1 MMTRATWTDVKR
13 KHMRRLAACALAL
26 CAFACRAE
34 DGGAQ
39 PEPLPEA
46 LAKWSD
52 PAYTKR
58 YILKVAPAPK
68 AGAAGLQ
75 GEPSIAKIY
84 LPLKTF
90 EPEKPANAAGAAG
103 EAPAPRVEDL
113 LLLGED
119 GSQQAVFVRPVKN
132 GREVEVAFA
141 TRPGHRV
148 YALNAGA
155 PDGTAA
161 AKSAANFRPNRLH
174 VILRGL
180 RAPTTLGDK
189 PGEALESK
197 QVKEL
202 ERYAIELGRTNVTNI
217 DHPEPPFG
225 QQLPPEIYQ
234 RYAAVYEG
242 FLHAPLDGKY
252 GFAIV
257 TPGAAFL
264 DIDGEVVCGSGKYDL
279 ARKPFDVTGEV
290 DLRAGVHRVVLRY
303 VQLGEHGGVRL
314 CWRPPGERDFLVVAP
329 QAFPRALPAE
339 LVAEQK
345 PDGARVPCVH
355 VERMAQ
361 FRVGLHR
368 GSANA
373 REWVQLFVKPVDG
386 KIGGWAAAADP
397 NAASGWMGAPLPPDG
412 GLVWVPAGVDVNIAG
427 RVVRFPPDEDG
438 GKNVADLTGG
448 LSIKSAPL
456 FLHPDETGQIY
467 VETAMEPLPKIVPK
481 PRLESEIPLP
491 LARPLGQY
499 RVAWRLENQQPVSP
513 VITWVIWRDTEWK
526 DAEATPDAAGKRT
539 VRVPVETAKLE
550 HHAKTGFVRLAV
562 QLSIGGVPI
571 ETLRF
576 RLLHSRGTWPGAVTP
591 RSDGLSFVPVNP
603 AGFAEEYYSKP
614 GILRPSLAPANASEE
629 GQEAPALPREEVLV
643 VVPREDPAQYRV
655 FNPPGLAPLLKA
667 KNPATV
673 FLGDPLVEAPPE
685 ADPAR
690 AVGLASRLAKL
701 RPERPWSCR
710 VLPGPHKGRFV
721 FKLLAETE
729 AWLAQRDALAEN
741 ARAAAALVSVGG
753 GDAQWQTPDH
763 EFERGLDVVI
773 DRLRGSGVREL
784 FFVGVL
790 PEPGRAEQGKLYQ
803 ERWAEIVRQHRL
815 DAYDLF
821 GEWTKE
827 SDWMRRFSLD
837 PENQTPTYG
846 PTPGSESLDELART
860 INAKL

>member
-1 MMTRATWTDVKR
+1 MRHATHLHAKR
-13 KHMRRLAACALAL
+13 RYATGIAAFAFALL
-26 CAFACRAE
+26 AFACRAE
-34 DGGAQ
+34 DGGPQASAEGERA
-39 PEPLPEA
+39 EPLPEA
-46 LAKWSD
+46 LAKWAD

-75 GEPSIAKIY
+75 GEPAIAKAY

-90 EPEKPANAAGAAG
+90 EPEKTPNAT
-103 EAPAPRVEDL
+103 PAPRVEDL

-119 GSQQAVFVRPVKN
+119 GVPQALFVRPVKN

-141 TRPGHRV
+141 TRAGHRV
-148 YALNAGA
+148 YALYAGA

-161 AKSAANFRPNRLH
+161 NKSAPHFQPNRLH
-174 VILRGL
+174 VVLRGL
-180 RAPTTLGDK
+180 RAPSTLGDK
-189 PGEALESK
+189 PGESLEAG

-202 ERYAIELGRTNVTNI
+202 ERYAIELGRMNVTNI
-217 DHPEPPFG
+217 DDPEAPFA
-225 QQLPPEIYQ
+225 QRLPVEIYQ

-257 TPGAAFL
+257 TSGAAFL
-264 DIDGEVVCGSGKYDL
+264 EIDGEVVCGAGKYDL
-279 ARKPFDVTGEV
+279 ARKPFDVAGET

-303 VQLGEHGGVRL
+303 VQLCEHGGVRL
-314 CWRPPGERDFLVVAP
+314 CWRPPGERDYLVVSP

-339 LVAEQK
+339 LTGEEK
-345 PDGARVPCVH
+345 PDGTRVPCVH

-361 FRVGLHR
+361 FRVGMHR
-368 GSANA
+368 GSASA

-386 KIGGWAAAADP
+386 
-397 NAASGWMGAPLPPDG
+397 APANVAGVSIPQTG
-412 GLVWVPAGVDVNIAG
+412 GLVWVPAGEDVLIGGIPVASNGNAADSPVMPM
-427 RVVRFPPDEDG
+427 RTVRFPPDEDG
-438 GKNVADLTGG
+438 GKNVVDLTGG
-448 LSIKSAPL
+448 LGIKSAPL
-456 FLHPDETGQIY
+456 FLHPDETGQVY

-481 PRLESEIPLP
+481 PRLESEVPLP

-499 RVAWRLENQQPVSP
+499 RVAWRLENEQPGVSGVSGVP
-513 VITWVIWRDTEWK
+513 ATEWQ

-550 HHAKTGFVRLAV
+550 EQAKTGYVRLAV
-562 QLSIGGVPI
+562 RLCIGGVPV
-571 ETLRF
+571 ETRRF
-576 RLLHSRGTWPGAVTP
+576 RLLHSRGTWPGALAA
-591 RSDGLSFVPVNP
+591 RSDGLAFT
-603 AGFAEEYYSKP
+603 P
-614 GILRPSLAPANASEE
+614 GKLREKEIAQIP
-629 GQEAPALPREEVLV
+629 EEVLV

-673 FLGDPLVEAPPE
+673 FLGDPLVEAPAG

-701 RPERPWSCR
+701 MPERAWSCR
-710 VLPGPHKGRFV
+710 ALSGPHKGRFV

-729 AWLAQRDALAEN
+729 AWLTQ
-741 ARAAAALVSVGG
+741 RAAGGPAAAVVSVGG

-763 EFERGLDVVI
+763 EFERGLDVLI
-773 DRLRGSGVREL
+773 DRLRGAGVREI

-790 PEPGRAEQGKLYQ
+790 PEPGRAEQGKVYQ

-837 PENQTPTYG
+837 PENQAPAYG
-846 PTPGSESLDELART
+846 PTPGSESLDELAKV
-860 INAKL
+860 IKAKL

>member
-1 MMTRATWTDVKR
+1 MTRAPHLHAKR
-13 KHMRRLAACALAL
+13 RYATCICACALAALAL
-26 CAFACRAE
+26 CAGILRAE
-34 DGGAQ
+34 DGGPQTEPGAEQ
-39 PEPLPEA
+39 AEPLPEA
-46 LAKWSD
+46 LVKWAD

-58 YILKVAPAPK
+58 YILKVSPPPK
-68 AGAAGLQ
+68 AGAAGLV
-75 GEPSIAKIY
+75 GEPGIAKVY
-84 LPLKTF
+84 LPLATF
-90 EPEKPANAAGAAG
+90 EAAKAPDASG

-119 GSQQAVFVRPVKN
+119 GAQQAVFVRPVKN

-148 YALNAGA
+148 FALYAGA

-161 AKSAANFRPNRLH
+161 AKSAANFRPSRLH
-174 VILRGL
+174 VALRGL
-180 RAPTTLGDK
+180 RAPSTLGDK
-189 PGEALESK
+189 PGEALDAK

-202 ERYAIELGRTNVTNI
+202 ERYAIELGKTNVTNI
-217 DHPEPPFG
+217 DDPETPFG
-225 QQLPPEIYQ
+225 QRLPVEIYQ

-257 TPGAAFL
+257 TAGAAFL
-264 DIDGEVVCGSGKYDL
+264 EIDGETVCGNGRYDL
-279 ARKPFDVTGEV
+279 SRKPFDVASDV

-314 CWRPPGERDFLVVAP
+314 CWRPPGERDYLVIAP

-339 LVAEQK
+339 LVAQQD
-345 PDGARVPCVH
+345 PDGTRRPCVH
-355 VERMAQ
+355 VERLAQ

-368 GSANA
+368 GAKNA
-373 REWVQLFVKPVDG
+373 REWVQLFVKPVDWPE
-386 KIGGWAAAADP
+386 GGAARLMWA
-397 NAASGWMGAPLPPDG
+397 
-412 GLVWVPAGVDVNIAG
+412 PAGVDVNIG
-427 RVVRFPPDEDG
+427 ERIVRFPPDEDG
-438 GKNVADLTGG
+438 GKNVCDLTGG
-448 LSIKSAPL
+448 MSIKSAPL

-499 RVAWRLENQQPVSP
+499 RVAWRLEIEQPAPPAASVKG
-513 VITWVIWRDTEWK
+513 WKDTGWQ

-539 VRVPVETAKLE
+539 VRVPVETAQLE
-550 HHAKTGFVRLAV
+550 ERSKRGFVRLAV

-576 RLLHSRGTWPGAVTP
+576 RLLHSRGTWPGALAART
-591 RSDGLSFVPVNP
+591 DGLNFVPVDP
-603 AGFAEEYYSKP
+603 AGFATEYYSTP
-614 GILRPSLAPANASEE
+614 GILRPSRAPANAAGE
-629 GQEAPALPREEVLV
+629 GKGTPALPSEEVLI

-701 RPERPWSCR
+701 SPERAWSCR
-710 VLPGPHKGRFV
+710 VLSGPHKGRFV

-729 AWLAQRDALAEN
+729 AWLAQR
-741 ARAAAALVSVGG
+741 AADGSVAAVVSVGG

-763 EFERGLDVVI
+763 EFERGLDVLV
-773 DRLRGSGVREL
+773 DRLRSSGVREI

-790 PEPGRAEQGKLYQ
+790 PEPGRAEQGKVYQ
-803 ERWAEIVRQHRL
+803 EHWAEIVRQHRL

-846 PTPGSESLDELART
+846 PTPGAESLDELAKA
-860 INAKL
+860 IKAKL